1 MIMSSN
7 ITQGDAIKAASNRKA
22 ELKWS
27 NDKQTSRMYSE
38 QTDDQLLCS
47 VADIIWRDID
57 KVSFLGHFP
66 SSTEVSFENS
76 LKSMPDSLVKLL
88 IWITDEKAFS
98 TCTLPSN
105 IKTES
110 VRKKT
115 LNCKD
120 TLPVLQTMKSVVSVA
135 IDTSQEGTIVF
146 LSKKGAD
153 VTVVAYPP
161 IIDSKPNDMATVY
174 TAMKKCLDMSND
186 AGQDY
191 AIQTFDQQL
200 YAIAQQVKW
209 SKPDIFNRHILR
221 LGGFHSLSCFL
232 ASIGKLWAELML
244 NGKEFN
250 RAVRGFTLV
259 FEALQVLFISAF
271 IHWCRTFDYFD
282 QIPSAFWNVL
292 LEFHTSDPRC
302 PVSLYLMYAGK
313 RPEKMKADDSK
324 FYVGINNKGYGD
336 EWFINQPMGKNTLS
350 NIIKSMTDEAGI
362 QGRKVNHSARKTGIT
377 TLIHAGV
384 QNTLV
389 QQHSGH
395 KSLSSI
401 NNYSS
406 ASFQQQKDMSKVL
419 CTFTSNQDSTTDI
432 NQNTIQ
438 PGDSTANLNNV
449 DTIPDDEDDMALVRA
464 SQEMIE
470 NTLLDIENFENYEVL
485 DIHNDIHVDN
495 CKKSSNLVQKTTD
508 MSVRMSENYS
518 VPSILQGATVKGNVI
533 INYGNPIEEKEN
545 YQRQTQKKRKWVIYD
560 SSDSD

>member
-1 MIMSSN
+1 MGEEVMNRLAQDVLELEDRIEERDRAAEQMTTDEFIDQMRNKNTSSINRHLTEKHCNINLIKDKEFKHSRDVLMSKRKLLRQN
-7 ITQGDAIKAASNRKA
+7 GKGNKPKKA
-22 ELKWS
+22 EPLTKEEIDILYQKKLLGAVCFFEMRSRLEHENLRWGNIDLKT
-27 NDKQTSRMYSE
+27 TSAGEKYLE
-38 QTDDQLLCS
+38 
-47 VADIIWRDID
+47 
-57 KVSFLGHFP
+57 F
-66 SSTEVSFENS
+66 TERATKTRSGATSDARAFSPKMFEN
-76 LKSMPDSLVKLL
+76 
-88 IWITDEKAFS
+88 
-98 TCTLPSN
+98 
-105 IKTES
+105 
-110 VRKKT
+110 
-115 LNCKD
+115 
-120 TLPVLQTMKSVVSVA
+120 
-135 IDTSQEGTIVF
+135 
-146 LSKKGAD
+146 KG
-153 VTVVAYPP
+153 
-161 IIDSKPNDMATVY
+161 
-174 TAMKKCLDMSND
+174 
-186 AGQDY
+186 
-191 AIQTFDQQL
+191 
-200 YAIAQQVKW
+200 
-209 SKPDIFNRHILR
+209 
-221 LGGFHSLSCFL
+221 
-232 ASIGKLWAELML
+232 
-244 NGKEFN
+244 
-250 RAVRGFTLV
+250 
-259 FEALQVLFISAF
+259 
-271 IHWCRTFDYFD
+271 
-282 QIPSAFWNVL
+282 
-292 LEFHTSDPRC
+292 DPRC

-495 CKKSSNLVQKTTD
+495 CKKSSNLVQK
-508 MSVRMSENYS
+508 NH
-518 VPSILQGATVKGNVI
+518 
-533 INYGNPIEEKEN
+533 
-545 YQRQTQKKRKWVIYD
+545 
-560 SSDSD
+560 

>member
-1 MIMSSN
+1 MGEEVMNYLAQYVLELEDRIEER
-7 ITQGDAIKAASNRKA
+7 DRAAEQMTTDEFIDQMRNK
-22 ELKWS
+22 
-27 NDKQTSRMYSE
+27 NTSRKTNSDVNKLK
-38 QTDDQLLCS
+38 TWLSDQNELREFHKIPPQELDLLLARFFMTAKKCDGGDYEPDTLKS
-47 VADIIWRDID
+47 IQGSINRHLTEKHCNIDLIKDKEFKHSRDVLMSKRKLLRQNGKGNKQKKTEPLTKEEIDILYQKKLLGAANPRALTNTVFLNNSMFFGMRSRLEHQNLRWGDID
-57 KVSFLGHFP
+57 LKTTSAGEKYLEF
-66 SSTEVSFENS
+66 TERATKTRSGATSDARAFSPKMFEN
-76 LKSMPDSLVKLL
+76 
-88 IWITDEKAFS
+88 
-98 TCTLPSN
+98 
-105 IKTES
+105 
-110 VRKKT
+110 
-115 LNCKD
+115 
-120 TLPVLQTMKSVVSVA
+120 
-135 IDTSQEGTIVF
+135 
-146 LSKKGAD
+146 KG
-153 VTVVAYPP
+153 
-161 IIDSKPNDMATVY
+161 
-174 TAMKKCLDMSND
+174 
-186 AGQDY
+186 
-191 AIQTFDQQL
+191 
-200 YAIAQQVKW
+200 
-209 SKPDIFNRHILR
+209 
-221 LGGFHSLSCFL
+221 
-232 ASIGKLWAELML
+232 
-244 NGKEFN
+244 
-250 RAVRGFTLV
+250 
-259 FEALQVLFISAF
+259 
-271 IHWCRTFDYFD
+271 
-282 QIPSAFWNVL
+282 
-292 LEFHTSDPRC
+292 DPRC

-449 DTIPDDEDDMALVRA
+449 DTIPDDDDDMVLVRA

-495 CKKSSNLVQKTTD
+495 CKKSSNLVQKNTD

-518 VPSILQGATVKGNVI
+518 VPSILHGATVKGNVI

-545 YQRQTQKKRKWVIYD
+545 YQRQTRKKRKWVIYD

>member
-1 MIMSSN
+1 
-7 ITQGDAIKAASNRKA
+7 
-22 ELKWS
+22 
-27 NDKQTSRMYSE
+27 
-38 QTDDQLLCS
+38 
-47 VADIIWRDID
+47 
-57 KVSFLGHFP
+57 
-66 SSTEVSFENS
+66 
-76 LKSMPDSLVKLL
+76 
-88 IWITDEKAFS
+88 
-98 TCTLPSN
+98 
-105 IKTES
+105 
-110 VRKKT
+110 
-115 LNCKD
+115 
-120 TLPVLQTMKSVVSVA
+120 
-135 IDTSQEGTIVF
+135 
-146 LSKKGAD
+146 
-153 VTVVAYPP
+153 
-161 IIDSKPNDMATVY
+161 
-174 TAMKKCLDMSND
+174 
-186 AGQDY
+186 
-191 AIQTFDQQL
+191 
-200 YAIAQQVKW
+200 
-209 SKPDIFNRHILR
+209 
-221 LGGFHSLSCFL
+221 
-232 ASIGKLWAELML
+232 
-244 NGKEFN
+244 
-250 RAVRGFTLV
+250 
-259 FEALQVLFISAF
+259 
-271 IHWCRTFDYFD
+271 
-282 QIPSAFWNVL
+282 
-292 LEFHTSDPRC
+292 
-302 PVSLYLMYAGK
+302 MYAGK

-533 INYGNPIEEKEN
+533 INYGNPTEEKEN

-560 SSDSD
+560 SSDSDLIVYILYSCY